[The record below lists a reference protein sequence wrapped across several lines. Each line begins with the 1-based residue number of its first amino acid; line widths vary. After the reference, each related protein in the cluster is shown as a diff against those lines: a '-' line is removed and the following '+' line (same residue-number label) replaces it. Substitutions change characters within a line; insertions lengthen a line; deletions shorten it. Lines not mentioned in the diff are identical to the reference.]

1 MILRRTQPY
10 DPLAITAFE
19 VAPDA
24 QTLADAGKLPDPT
37 LYSSGPIALCRQ
49 CTKRTSPSALQMS
62 AIGGKADIW
71 FCIAHVR

>member
-10 DPLAITAFE
+10 DPLCERCLKLTRVTLAITAFE

-37 LYSSGPIALCRQ
+37 L
-49 CTKRTSPSALQMS
+49 
-62 AIGGKADIW
+62 
-71 FCIAHVR
+71 